1 MYLVSCFVSR
11 KAQGHRDGFLRFPK
25 FILTWIPVCMHYA
38 IRLENQEG
46 PYSKKV
52 LAFPESKTRGQRK
65 NWFVYVIVQVRLL

>member
-1 MYLVSCFVSR
+1 
-11 KAQGHRDGFLRFPK
+11 
-25 FILTWIPVCMHYA
+25 MHYA

-65 NWFVYVIVQVRLL
+65 NWFVYVIVQVRFLSSEINVQELVRTQLPHKHEAWIRYSEIQVERQ